1 MCDGYPRTVSGM
13 RGTIALIGFG
23 EAGSTFAN
31 AAGWAA
37 RAAAYDTAAARHAAI
52 EQSAL
57 KPCGSAREAVAH
69 ASLILSLVTADQ
81 ALGVARQCAPLL
93 SPDALFCDMNSVA
106 PGTKR
111 EAARA
116 FAEAG
121 TRYVDVAVMAPVN
134 PARMAV
140 PLALSGPDADR
151 AEELLRKAGFTNTYV
166 VGDAIG
172 RASAIKLVRSVMV
185 KGMEALT
192 AEMMMAAHAE
202 DVADAVLA
210 SLDASEKTMGWA
222 ERADYNLDRMLVH
235 GRRRAAEMT
244 EAARML
250 RDLGIAPLMTEGTVR
265 RQQALGDLGINPP
278 PTGFPAK
285 LAAIN
290 ASFTEES

>member
-1 MCDGYPRTVSGM
+1 M

-23 EAGSTFAN
+23 EAGSTFA
-31 AAGWAA
+31 
-37 RAAAYDTAAARHAAI
+37 RAAAWGSQAAAFDMAAARRPVIDELSVTSCDGAT
-52 EQSAL
+52 QAL
-57 KPCGSAREAVAH
+57 SG
-69 ASLILSLVTADQ
+69 ASLVLSLVTADQ
-81 ALGVARQCAPLL
+81 ALHVARECAGLIAPE
-93 SPDALFCDMNSVA
+93 ALFCDMNSVA

-140 PLALSGPDADR
+140 PLNISGPDA
-151 AEELLRKAGFTNTYV
+151 AEAESLLRDVGFTKTAV

-192 AEMMMAAHAE
+192 AEMMLAAHAE
-202 DVADAVLA
+202 GVADAVLA
-210 SLDASEKTMGWA
+210 SLDASEKTISWP

-235 GRRRAAEMT
+235 GRRRAAEMA
-244 EAARML
+244 EAAQML
-250 RDLGIAPLMTEGTVR
+250 RDLGIAPLMTDNTVA
-265 RQQALGDLGINPP
+265 RQQALGHLAIEPLP
-278 PTGFPAK
+278 QGFTAK
-285 LAAIN
+285 LAAITAISKGEN
-290 ASFTEES
+290 

>member
-1 MCDGYPRTVSGM
+1 MK
-13 RGTIALIGFG
+13 GTIALIGFG
-23 EAGSTFAN
+23 EAGSTFAGV
-31 AAGWAA
+31 AGWAA
-37 RAAAYDTAAARHAAI
+37 RAAAYDIAAARHAAM
-52 EQSAL
+52 EQSGV
-57 KPCGSAREAVAH
+57 KPCDSAEAAVAN

-81 ALGVARQCAPLL
+81 ALVVARQCAPLL
-93 SPDALFCDMNSVA
+93 SPDAIFCDMNSVA

-111 EAARA
+111 EASRA

-140 PLALSGPDADR
+140 ALAISGPDADR
-151 AEELLRKAGFTNTYV
+151 AEELLLDAGFTNTTI

-192 AEMMMAAHAE
+192 AEMMLAAHAE

-210 SLDASEKTMGWA
+210 SLDASEQRIGWT

-235 GRRRAAEMT
+235 GRRRAAEMV

-250 RDLGIAPLMTEGTVR
+250 RDLGIAPSMTEGTVQ

-278 PTGFPAK
+278 PVGFPAK
-285 LAAIN
+285 LAAIT